1 MFILEIRTLQ
11 RSRSLK
17 GKGLSHVR
25 DDNMSNL
32 PQQTMIVT
40 IFNFMLEMKMLMVIM
55 TTLSIQQWRP
65 IGTPRSRILRFT
77 RIMPKSPFL
86 TIFILKQLTVYTI
99 KYIVNVLFLLLS
111 VFIISRFDSIT
122 TGASL

>member
-1 MFILEIRTLQ
+1 
-11 RSRSLK
+11 
-17 GKGLSHVR
+17 
-25 DDNMSNL
+25 
-32 PQQTMIVT
+32 MIVT
-40 IFNFMLEMKMLMVIM
+40 IFNFMLEIKMLMVIM

>member
-17 GKGLSHVR
+17 GKCLSHVR

-32 PQQTMIVT
+32 TQQTMIVT

-55 TTLSIQQWRP
+55 TTLSVQQWRP
-65 IGTPRSRILRFT
+65 IGTPRSRFYA
-77 RIMPKSPFL
+77 
-86 TIFILKQLTVYTI
+86 Q
-99 KYIVNVLFLLLS
+99 
-111 VFIISRFDSIT
+111 SRHF
-122 TGASL
+122 